1 MPARRAASLLPL
13 FTLVAL
19 LLLTAAGARAQSRRV
34 PPPTKPTPAPTP
46 SRDGQDVQPDVRVF
60 TEEVRIPVFA
70 RDDHGRFDPSLETD
84 DVLVLEDGVPQAVRS
99 VRRVPASVLLVINT
113 GGELNAAM
121 RTNVTRQLALR
132 LVGHLRPDDAVAVL
146 QFNRRTDLVQNWT
159 NDFDAAARSL
169 RTKLGSGTGARH
181 TDALTRAARLFAG
194 QPLGNRHVVLVTDGV
209 ETPGGDESPEELG
222 RILQA
227 TEANVLGGRAGY
239 AEAYKQLQAAQAT
252 IHVVGTGTLGRK
264 VAEKKE
270 KLAPQGPPP
279 GSTRSTGV
287 AVAGINPT
295 VPPAVVQ
302 QRTTSSQGGVINFDP
317 AMRRLRKAYERA
329 QRRGEQQMRT
339 LTAETG
345 GLIKLPATD
354 EDLIAEGEEVAR
366 EIGTQYVITYT
377 PKRPLADAPAT
388 EYRRLRVT
396 PRRGGLTLRARRGYV
411 AAGMLPPEG
420 PKEEPKQ

>member
-1 MPARRAASLLPL
+1 MSLRRAAPLL
-13 FTLVAL
+13 FTLAL
-19 LLLTAAGARAQSRRV
+19 FLSAADARAQSRRV
-34 PPPTKPTPAPTP
+34 PPPQKPTPVPTP
-46 SRDGQDVQPDVRVF
+46 SRPGQDVQPDVRVY

-70 RDDHGRFDPSLETD
+70 RDDYGRFDPSLETD
-84 DVLVLEDGVPQAVRS
+84 DVLILEDNVPQLVRS

-113 GGELNAAM
+113 GGELNAGM
-121 RTNVTRQLALR
+121 RTNVTRQLALN
-132 LVGHLRPDDAVAVL
+132 LVGHLREGDSVAVL
-146 QFNRRTDLVQNWT
+146 QFNRRTELVQNWT
-159 NDFDAAARSL
+159 NDFDAASRSL
-169 RTKLGSGTGARH
+169 RTKFGSGTGARH
-181 TDALTRAARLFAG
+181 ADALTRAARLFDG

-222 RILQA
+222 RILQG

-252 IHVVGTGTLGRK
+252 IHVVSTGTLGKK
-264 VAEKKE
+264 VADDKK
-270 KLAPQGPPP
+270 KRGPSGSPP
-279 GSTRSTGV
+279 GSTRSSGV

-302 QRTTSSQGGVINFDP
+302 QRTASGSGATIDFDP

-329 QRRGEQQMRT
+329 QRRSEQQMKT

-354 EDLIAEGEEVAR
+354 EDLVAEGEEVAR

-377 PKRPLADAPAT
+377 PKRPLAESPAT

-411 AAGMLPPEG
+411 AAGMRVEEQ
-420 PKEEPKQ
+420 KEEPKQ